1 MTRSIT
7 VQRRHGEDRDEF
19 HERAKRAAARAVSP
33 SRSAHAYTWRCDSYA
48 ADGSTATYQTTITR
62 TVCNCGS
69 AYRHRRHGGT
79 VESVLGEV
87 WVTLLAVQS

>member
-1 MTRSIT
+1 MSATIA
-7 VQRRHGEDRDEF
+7 VQRRKGEDREDF

-33 SRSAHAYTWRCDSYA
+33 SRAAHTYTWRQDSYA
-48 ADGSTATYQTTITR
+48 SDGSHSIYQTTVTR

-69 AYRHRRHGGT
+69 HYRHRRHGGT

-87 WVTLLAVQS
+87 WVILTRAEA